1 MTRTSLAM
9 CIGAI
14 ALVAAAIASRHSAY
28 AAAIAPPSASPCDA
42 DSNQS
47 APHFSANSLREGRFV
62 YRETVAHK
70 DTSTFTLEIR
80 RRTDDTWR
88 FTGEGSGQR
97 WEAITDSLFRPR
109 SAMLSMTR
117 HGRPYEF
124 HLRYTHDS
132 VFALVSSVDSAAN
145 AHKDSSAAAIPG
157 ATIDQRI
164 DWASLM
170 ASDLGAG
177 KSAAYSVYDPA
188 TGSSH
193 LAASASNGPTLAS
206 PDGPLATI
214 KLGYAICKAGKSES
228 YTVFATKGSRRMM
241 VREDLRGDIVA
252 ELVRV
257 EP

>member
-1 MTRTSLAM
+1 MTRASLATSVA
-9 CIGAI
+9 AI
-14 ALVAAAIASRHSAY
+14 ALIATAIVSRHSAH
-28 AAAIAPPSASPCDA
+28 AAIVRPAVSPCDA
-42 DSNQS
+42 NPSQS
-47 APHFSANSLREGRFV
+47 APHFSAKTLREGRFV

-70 DTSTFTLEIR
+70 DTSTFTIEIR
-80 RRTDDTWR
+80 RRADDSWR

-109 SAMLSMTR
+109 SAMLSMSR

-124 HLRYTHDS
+124 HLRYAGDS

-145 AHKDSSAAAIPG
+145 AIKDSSAAAIRG

-177 KSAAYSVYDPA
+177 SSAAYSVYDPA
-188 TGSSH
+188 TGSSQ

-206 PDGPLATI
+206 PDGPRATI
-214 KLGYAICKAGKSES
+214 KLDYIICKAGKSES
-228 YTVFATKGSRRMM
+228 YSVFATKGPQRMM

>member
-1 MTRTSLAM
+1 MTSASLAV
-9 CIGAI
+9 CVGAI
-14 ALVAAAIASRHSAY
+14 ALIATASVSRRSAY
-28 AAAIAPPSASPCDA
+28 AAAIVMPPAAPCDA
-42 DSNQS
+42 NPNQS

-70 DTSTFTLEIR
+70 DTSTFTIEIR
-80 RRTDDTWR
+80 RHADDTWR

-97 WEAITDSLFRPR
+97 WEAITDSVFRPR

-124 HLRYTHDS
+124 HLQYTRDS

-145 AHKDSSAAAIPG
+145 EHKDSSAATIRG

-177 KSAAYSVYDPA
+177 SSAAFSVYDPA
-188 TGSSH
+188 TGSSQ
-193 LAASASNGPTLAS
+193 LAASASDGPRLAS
-206 PDGPLATI
+206 PDGPRATV
-214 KLGYAICKAGKSES
+214 KLDYTICKAGMSES